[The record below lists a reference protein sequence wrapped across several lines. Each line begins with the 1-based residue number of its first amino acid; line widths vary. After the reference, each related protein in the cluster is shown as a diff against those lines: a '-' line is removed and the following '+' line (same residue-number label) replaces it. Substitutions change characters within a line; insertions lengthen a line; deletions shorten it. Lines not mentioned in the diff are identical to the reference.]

1 MSTSVSVEDKKR
13 FIQWFLKNYQLKKR
27 ESAWILHY
35 ILNHAEIL
43 ENIHFVRDVKFCPR
57 GMMITSKCSEEV
69 PFGFYKNH
77 LVTTDVEKTFHDIRL
92 NYNEKLYIQINFFS
106 GPIKMQ
112 NMRSCLK
119 KILSFLM
126 ITTLPR
132 KDRHLAGKILDYS
145 IYHFERDRLLKEID
159 TALDEMDE
167 ERFFHLT
174 EQLHR
179 LDREFQQP
187 RLQKQ

>member
-69 PFGFYKNH
+69 PFRFYKNH

-92 NYNEKLYIQINFFS
+92 NYNEKLYIQINFFRS
-106 GPIKMQ
+106 NQ
-112 NMRSCLK
+112 NAKYALV
-119 KILSFLM
+119 LEENPFLPDDYH
-126 ITTLPR
+126 ITR

-174 EQLHR
+174 EQLHQ

>member
-1 MSTSVSVEDKKR
+1 
-13 FIQWFLKNYQLKKR
+13 
-27 ESAWILHY
+27 
-35 ILNHAEIL
+35 
-43 ENIHFVRDVKFCPR
+43 
-57 GMMITSKCSEEV
+57 
-69 PFGFYKNH
+69 
-77 LVTTDVEKTFHDIRL
+77 VEKTFHDIRL
-92 NYNEKLYIQINFFS
+92 NYNEKLYIQINFFRS
-106 GPIKMQ
+106 NQ
-112 NMRSCLK
+112 NAKYALV
-119 KILSFLM
+119 LEENPFLPDDYH
-126 ITTLPR
+126 ITR